1 MISSMFERSRTI
13 TLSLS
18 LALAASALL
27 VGCEAAGPKR
37 IDTTTASMQATREM
51 LVRGGGDV
59 DRVMSSAR
67 AIGSAPDLK
76 KSYADFSKSVD
87 ALEKVA
93 ADVRSRWAGLTSR
106 AEAYRTAW
114 ERESANLTSEAAKAT
129 AAERRASFDGVMR
142 GVTLSMG
149 DLKDSYD
156 VFIADIQDIRLL
168 LGNDLTA
175 DGIRAVQPLITSAGG
190 SASTVQ
196 SKLNEA
202 IRLLDAAA
210 ASSATK
216 LPTNG

>member
-1 MISSMFERSRTI
+1 
-13 TLSLS
+13 
-18 LALAASALL
+18 
-27 VGCEAAGPKR
+27 
-37 IDTTTASMQATREM
+37 
-51 LVRGGGDV
+51 
-59 DRVMSSAR
+59 
-67 AIGSAPDLK
+67 
-76 KSYADFSKSVD
+76 
-87 ALEKVA
+87 
-93 ADVRSRWAGLTSR
+93 
-106 AEAYRTAW
+106 
-114 ERESANLTSEAAKAT
+114 
-129 AAERRASFDGVMR
+129 MR

>member
-106 AEAYRTAW
+106 ADAYRTAW

>member
-1 MISSMFERSRTI
+1 MTSHLRSL
-13 TLSLS
+13 TLIV
-18 LALAASALL
+18 ALTGSTLFL
-27 VGCEAAGPKR
+27 GCEAAGPKR

>member
-1 MISSMFERSRTI
+1 MTSHLRSL
-13 TLSLS
+13 TLIV
-18 LALAASALL
+18 ALTGSTLL
-27 VGCEAAGPKR
+27 LGCEAAGPKR

-51 LVRGGGDV
+51 LVRGGGEV

-76 KSYADFSKSVD
+76 KSYAEFSKSVD

-106 AEAYRTAW
+106 ADAYRTAW
-114 ERESANLTSEAAKAT
+114 ERESANLTSDAAKAT

>member
-1 MISSMFERSRTI
+1 
-13 TLSLS
+13 
-18 LALAASALL
+18 
-27 VGCEAAGPKR
+27 
-37 IDTTTASMQATREM
+37 M

-106 AEAYRTAW
+106 ADAYRTAW